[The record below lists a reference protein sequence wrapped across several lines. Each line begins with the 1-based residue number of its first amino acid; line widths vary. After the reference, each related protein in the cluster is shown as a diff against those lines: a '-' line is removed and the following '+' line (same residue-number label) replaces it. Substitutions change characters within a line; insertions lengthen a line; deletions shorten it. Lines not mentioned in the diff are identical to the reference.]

1 MSSNERTVRVQKAAE
16 VIRAACGNADI
27 GLILGSGLADT
38 VKLEN
43 AVTIPYA
50 DIPGFPISTVPGHKS
65 EWVCGTLG
73 GKRVCMMRGRFH
85 FYEGYKPEDIV
96 LPVRVMKLLGV
107 KTLVVTNAAGGVNL
121 GFKPGDLM
129 LLTDSINYSGL
140 NPLMG
145 ENLDEFGPR
154 FPDMSR
160 EFKPELR
167 QLAHTCAA
175 SLGMSLREGV
185 YMWFSGPS
193 FETPAE
199 IRMARILGAD
209 AVGMSTVP
217 EVIAARHCG
226 LDVLGISCITN
237 MAAGIL
243 DQPLNHE
250 EVLAVGKQ
258 VQSSF
263 TALITKIVTEMVV

>member
-16 VIRAACGNADI
+16 VIRAACGNAEI

-175 SLGMSLREGV
+175 SLGMTLREGV